1 MQRKVILFI
10 LMLLLFLT
18 SCNTTEKNLT
28 DYLEQ
33 YKENYKVRLY
43 KPYEVNVNIKSKR
56 YLTDDDFKIV
66 QNYKAKGILNEY
78 IDYGPETYTKRY
90 MQGYVFKNFILE
102 FNGSYRQN
110 DSFTSG
116 FYKMVSN
123 SDFHYFHEEKINV
136 ENEREITS
144 VYTYIPALFSIF
156 KLPSFLIYPDQVGY
170 LKFYENDDK
179 IKTSYYKNQN
189 ILNLAYELPLEK
201 DNSDYQEEFPVFE
214 IDYFPFLLVNFMNQ
228 KLTFKFSQNVVTSDN
243 FIIENKTKI
252 ELLDINDSPIYVVDY
267 NIKMVDTYIETTD
280 IDLSTS
286 IHIIDKNYDYNRLF
300 SELEHIINIT
310 EPGYHHK

>member
-116 FYKMVSN
+116 FYKMISN

-179 IKTSYYKNQN
+179 TRLCLKNLIWFTKKELGKNVNSFYLAFKPLFLCTTKMHYALVFILDFRFLKSCNLYNFFSICTSNALSINNKSGSSML
-189 ILNLAYELPLEK
+189 LNL
-201 DNSDYQEEFPVFE
+201 
-214 IDYFPFLLVNFMNQ
+214 
-228 KLTFKFSQNVVTSDN
+228 
-243 FIIENKTKI
+243 
-252 ELLDINDSPIYVVDY
+252 
-267 NIKMVDTYIETTD
+267 
-280 IDLSTS
+280 
-286 IHIIDKNYDYNRLF
+286 
-300 SELEHIINIT
+300 
-310 EPGYHHK
+310 